1 MEKIVL
7 GLITS
12 RRTLYAEIF
21 VLGEFCSWRI
31 FLEIKYSEVNYELVN
46 FVPGDKPNWRIM
58 FWDNYLLEKKFG
70 RNESRR
76 NFPGRKM

>member
-21 VLGEFCSWRI
+21 VLGEVFP
-31 FLEIKYSEVNYELVN
+31 LV
-46 FVPGDKPNWRIM
+46 
-58 FWDNYLLEKKFG
+58 NYLLEKFVHG
-70 RNESRR
+70 DNCSRR
-76 NFPGRKM
+76 TLFPENIPWHKIV